1 MGIVFQHYVIQG
13 LIYVFWITLQGVF
26 LEYESKSYETLVS
39 SIEAHPSKAVQA
51 VLKSF
56 LGKIYKRQK
65 QGFQQKEEGGWSKLR
80 IFLNVTQCLVCP
92 SVPVSQSQEYT
103 GLFQCRVV
111 CFVVILL
118 LVEGLI
124 VQADLKQK
132 KWIFLPPFLIRDSA
146 SKSGKTL
153 QSFQF

>member
-1 MGIVFQHYVIQG
+1 MGIVFQHYEIQG

-65 QGFQQKEEGGWSKLR
+65 QGFQQKEEGGWRKLR
-80 IFLNVTQCLVCP
+80 IFLNVTQCLDCP
-92 SVPVSQSQEYT
+92 SGGQTSVPVSQCLSLMNLQASFSV
-103 GLFQCRVV
+103 GLFA
-111 CFVVILL
+111 LL
-118 LVEGLI
+118 SFCCWLKDSLFRLI
-124 VQADLKQK
+124 SN
-132 KWIFLPPFLIRDSA
+132 RR
-146 SKSGKTL
+146 SGS
-153 QSFQF
+153 SFHHF

>member
-1 MGIVFQHYVIQG
+1 MGIVFQHYEIQG

-80 IFLNVTQCLVCP
+80 IFLNVTQCLDCP
-92 SVPVSQSQEYT
+92 SVPVSQSHEFT
-103 GLFQCRVV
+103 GLFQCRV
-111 CFVVILL
+111 FALL
-118 LVEGLI
+118 SFCCWLKDSLFRLI
-124 VQADLKQK
+124 SN
-132 KWIFLPPFLIRDSA
+132 RR
-146 SKSGKTL
+146 SGS
-153 QSFQF
+153 SFHHF